1 MQQTIVFLTLGLALI
16 LFAWGKL
23 RYEVVALLALFVLVV
38 SGIIPADDAFAGFG
52 HPAVITVAAVLLIS
66 HGLQQS
72 GLVDLVAG
80 FLAKAGKGLL
90 VQIIVLCVIVALAS
104 AFMNNI
110 GALAILMPVALHL
123 ARRSNNPPSYVLMP
137 IAFASILGGMMTLIG
152 TPPNIIVATFRAEA
166 TGAAFGMFDF
176 TPVGLSVAVA
186 GLLFITLV
194 GWRLLPKREPQ
205 ESSKDLFEIEN
216 YITEVRI
223 TKDSK
228 LKGMTFGE
236 IDEMVDGELMAL
248 GLVRKKV
255 RMHAPSPSEELKTND
270 ILILEADTETLKSFI
285 DETGVKLVGGKQ
297 FRKDAKGSE
306 DIEIMEAVVMA
317 GSPLID
323 KTAASLQMRTRFG
336 LNLLAVARR
345 EKQIRRR
352 IDKVRFEVGDVLLL
366 QGRSINIQDAIT
378 AMNCL
383 PLAERDLKIGKPRQV
398 IVALAIFVAAIA
410 TVVAGLL
417 PVQIAFAMAAVTM
430 IISKILPLKDVYK
443 HIDWPVI
450 VLLGAMIPVGDAFET
465 SGGADLITRQMVALG
480 QDFPVWVLLGTVMIL
495 TMFLSDLINNA
506 ATVVLMAPIAIKIAE
521 TLTVS
526 ADAFLMAVAVGGS
539 CAFLTPI
546 GHQSNTLVMGPG
558 GYRFS
563 DYWKMGLPLEVIII
577 AAGVPL
583 ILLFWPL

>member
-1 MQQTIVFLTLGLALI
+1 MQQIIVFLTLGLALI
-16 LFAWGKL
+16 LFGWGKL
-23 RYEVVALLALFVLVV
+23 RYDIVSLLALLVLVV
-38 SGIIPADDAFAGFG
+38 SGIVPADAAFAGFG

-66 HGLQQS
+66 QALQHS
-72 GLVDLVAG
+72 GLVDVAAR
-80 FLAKAGKGLL
+80 FLAKAGDGLI
-90 VQIIVLCVIVALAS
+90 VQIIVLSLIVALAS

-123 ARRSNNPPSYVLMP
+123 ARKSNNSPSHVLMP

-152 TPPNIIVATFRAEA
+152 TPPNIIVATFRADA
-166 TGAAFGMFDF
+166 RGTAFSMFDF

-186 GLLFITLV
+186 GLLFITLL
-194 GWRLLPKREPQ
+194 GWRLLPKRQPQ

-223 TKDSK
+223 TKESK
-228 LKGMTFGE
+228 LKGKTFGD

-248 GLVRKKV
+248 GLVRKDV
-255 RMHAPSPSEELKTND
+255 RMHAPAPSEELKTND
-270 ILILEADTETLKSFI
+270 ILILEADTESLKSFL
-285 DETGVKLVGGKQ
+285 DSSGARLAGGKQ

-306 DIEIMEAVVMA
+306 EIEIMEAVVMA
-317 GSPLID
+317 GSPLIG

-352 IDKVRFEVGDVLLL
+352 IDKVRFQVGDVLLL
-366 QGRSINIQDAIT
+366 QGRSINVQDAIT
-378 AMNCL
+378 AMRCL
-383 PLAERDLKIGKPRQV
+383 PLAERDLNIGKPRQV
-398 IVALAIFVAAIA
+398 IVALAIFVSAII

-417 PVQIAFAMAAVTM
+417 PVQIAFTMAAVTM
-430 IISKILPLKDVYK
+430 IITGILPLKDVYDN
-443 HIDWPVI
+443 IDWPVI

-465 SGGADLITRQMVALG
+465 SGSAALITRQIVALG
-480 QDFPVWVLLGTVMIL
+480 QDYPVWVLLGSVMIL

-521 TLTVS
+521 QTAVS
-526 ADAFLMAVAVGGS
+526 ADPFLMAVAVGGS

-558 GYRFS
+558 GYKFS
-563 DYWKMGLPLEVIII
+563 DYWKMGLPLEAIII

-583 ILLFWPL
+583 ILYFWPL